1 MNLIETLGLT
11 LVRAVEDDASFS
23 PGYQVELRQ
32 FYNLVRAEG
41 TQISAD
47 TFAQDSIGGGA
58 GLTGEFS
65 IPLGQAIGATLGRA
79 AMAWLQGRTGRT
91 LRFKVG
97 EVETEAKTLAVFD
110 RLLAQAIAAPASQ
123 SLPELE
129 CI

>member
-11 LVRAVEDDASFS
+11 LVRAVEYDASFS

-41 TQISAD
+41 TQISAV
-47 TFAQDSIGGGA
+47 TFAQDSTGGGS
-58 GLTGEFS
+58 GLTGEFA
-65 IPLGQAIGATLGRA
+65 IPLAQAIGTTLGRA

-97 EVETEAKTLAVFD
+97 DIETEANTQAVFD
-110 RLLAQAIAAPASQ
+110 RLLAQAIASRASQ
-123 SLPELE
+123 SAPELE